1 MSRAPKLFERL
12 PPLTLPSLDK
22 AEFRLETCTGRNLIL
37 VFPGSPASPA
47 LEAFMTELG
56 SVRSAFDDV
65 LASLFFIVSSPDHV
79 DAFGI
84 AEEMP
89 GIRYLMDY
97 DGAAARSH
105 GLVAGADRTVAPR
118 IFVLDR
124 NYRLLQMLDFVE
136 CKPYLASIVSGLR
149 SLASYQAAQGSI
161 NHAPVL
167 VMERIFEPALCRR
180 LIDYY
185 RLRGGHDSGFMTQR
199 DGFTVGLIDHCFK
212 RRRDCLIDDP
222 ILRDAAM
229 HRVHDRLAPEI
240 ERAFQFEATR
250 IERHLVACYDAGA
263 GGYFRPH
270 RDNSTMG
277 TAHRRFAVTIN
288 LNADYEGGD
297 LRFPEFGDRLYRA
310 PAGGAVVFSC
320 TLLHEATAVTKGV
333 RYAYLPFLY
342 GAADAEL
349 RERNRDFVEARSG
362 GRAQPSS

>member
-1 MSRAPKLFERL
+1 MSRTPRLFERL
-12 PPLTLPSLDK
+12 PPLTLPSPGN
-22 AEFRLETCTGRNLIL
+22 AEFRLETCTGRNLVL

-47 LEAFMTELG
+47 LESFMAELR

-65 LASLFFIVSSPDHV
+65 LASLFYIVSSPDHV
-79 DAFGI
+79 DTFGI
-84 AEEMP
+84 AEMP

-97 DGAAARSH
+97 DRSAARSY
-105 GLVAGADRTVAPR
+105 GLVAGTNDTVSPR
-118 IFVLDR
+118 ILVLDR

-136 CKPYLASIVSGLR
+136 RKPYLAPIAAGLR
-149 SLASYQAAQGSI
+149 NLASYQATQGSI
-161 NHAPVL
+161 NYAPVL
-167 VMERIFEPALCRR
+167 IMERIFEPALCRR

-185 RLRGGHDSGFMTQR
+185 LQRGGHDSGFMTQR
-199 DGFTVGLIDHCFK
+199 DGFTVGSIDHGFK
-212 RRRDCLIDDP
+212 RRQDCLIDDP
-222 ILRDAAM
+222 TLRDTAM
-229 HRVHDRLAPEI
+229 HRVHDRLSPEI
-240 ERAFQFEATR
+240 KRAFQFDATR
-250 IERHLVACYDAGA
+250 IERHLVACYDAGI

-270 RDNSTMG
+270 RDNTTAG

-297 LRFPEFGDRLYRA
+297 LRFPEFGGRLYRA

-342 GAADAEL
+342 GAADADL

-362 GRAQPSS
+362 GRAPSS